1 MAEVDGLLRPAQIR
15 RGRGQK
21 LCDLDSLVSIL
32 IVSLVGTGH
41 HSTPHP
47 LCGCTSHHQVVCVA
61 RGSVVTQYPH
71 SRGVT
76 PVVNKP
82 TFHLLSHDC
91 HPDMVSFLS
100 RQRWLKFGRM
110 WLKYGLIKYFWEM
123 Y

>member
-32 IVSLVGTGH
+32 IVSLVGTRH

-61 RGSVVTQYPH
+61 RGVSSHSVPPQK
-71 SRGVT
+71 GVT

-82 TFHLLSHDC
+82 TFH
-91 HPDMVSFLS
+91 
-100 RQRWLKFGRM
+100 
-110 WLKYGLIKYFWEM
+110 
-123 Y
+123 